1 MSKPV
6 PTSRTI
12 HFENFEFDCRSS
24 ELREQGRKVK
34 VQGQPVQI
42 LAMLLEQP
50 GELVTREELKNK
62 LWPGDTFVDF
72 EHSLNAAVKR
82 LRQALHDSAENPRC
96 VETLARRGYRFIA
109 EVGDV
114 EGARLNIREPA
125 TDNVLTAEDRERPEV
140 AEETAVVN
148 HLPWPVA
155 WKIPG
160 LALLVISTI
169 VVVWILRS
177 RSVPSP
183 TIRSLAVLPLES
195 LSSDPSQEYFAD
207 GMTDEL
213 ISDLGQISALRVIS
227 RTSVM
232 QYKGVRKPLPQI
244 ARELNVDAVVE
255 GTVLRSGGQVRITA
269 QLIQAR
275 DDRHLWSHSYEGEL
289 RDALALQNKVA
300 SAIAEQI
307 QINLKPK
314 EQLALKK
321 EKAVN
326 PEAHE
331 AYLKGRYFWNKRT
344 DDGLRKAI
352 AYFNQAIEKDPTYA
366 QAYTGLADSYAL
378 LGDWE
383 YGGMAP
389 KEAFPKAKA
398 AATKALELDDTLSEA
413 HTSLAFCLDL
423 YDWNWDS
430 AEREFKRAID
440 INPGYA
446 TAHHWYGWH
455 LAELG
460 RKDEA
465 IAEMREAANLD
476 PLSLIISA
484 DLAEVLL
491 VARLYEQSMQQSL
504 STLAMDPTF
513 AVAHY
518 QLGQAYV
525 QNRMYSDA
533 MVEFQKAIELS
544 GANTT
549 FTANLAYVYALA
561 GRRGEAVKILNE
573 QKNRDNGYSNPAE
586 IALIYVGLGKNDE
599 AMTWL
604 ERAYEERFNPSVL
617 ARPSFDPLR
626 SDKRFH
632 DLMHR
637 IGLSREP

>member
-1 MSKPV
+1 M
-6 PTSRTI
+6 
-12 HFENFEFDCRSS
+12 
-24 ELREQGRKVK
+24 
-34 VQGQPVQI
+34 
-42 LAMLLEQP
+42 
-50 GELVTREELKNK
+50 
-62 LWPGDTFVDF
+62 
-72 EHSLNAAVKR
+72 
-82 LRQALHDSAENPRC
+82 
-96 VETLARRGYRFIA
+96 
-109 EVGDV
+109 
-114 EGARLNIREPA
+114 
-125 TDNVLTAEDRERPEV
+125 
-140 AEETAVVN
+140 
-148 HLPWPVA
+148 
-155 WKIPG
+155 
-160 LALLVISTI
+160 
-169 VVVWILRS
+169 LRS
-177 RSVPSP
+177 RTVPSP

-195 LSSDPSQEYFAD
+195 LSSDSSQEYFAD

-213 ISDLGQISALRVIS
+213 ITDLGQISALRVIS
-227 RTSVM
+227 RTSIM

-255 GTVLRSGGQVRITA
+255 GTVLRSGDHVRITA

-275 DDRHLWSHSYEGEL
+275 DDSHLWSHSYEGEL
-289 RDALALQNKVA
+289 RDALVLQNKVA

-307 QINLKPK
+307 QINLKPREK
-314 EQLALKK
+314 VALKN

-326 PEAHE
+326 PEAYE

-352 AYFNQAIEKDPTYA
+352 DYFNKAIEKDPTYA
-366 QAYTGLADSYAL
+366 HAYTGLADSYAL

-389 KEAFPKAKA
+389 KEAFPKAEA
-398 AATKALELDDTLSEA
+398 AATKALQLDDALAEA

-430 AEREFKRAID
+430 AEVEFKRAIEL
-440 INPGYA
+440 NPGYA
-446 TAHHWYGWH
+446 TAHHWYSWH

-465 IAEMREAANLD
+465 ITEMREAAALD
-476 PLSLIISA
+476 PLSLIINA

-491 VARLYEQSMQQSL
+491 VARLYQPSIQQSL
-504 STLAMDPTF
+504 GTIAMDPTF

-525 QNRMYSDA
+525 QNQMYSDA

-544 GANTT
+544 GADTT
-549 FTANLAYVYALA
+549 FTCNLAYVYALA
-561 GRRGEAVKILNE
+561 GRRGEAVKILND
-573 QKNRDNGYSNPAE
+573 QKNRNHGFSSSAE
-586 IALIYVGLGKNDE
+586 IALIYVGLGNNDQ

-604 ERAYEERFNPSVL
+604 EQAYEERFNPSIL

-626 SDKRFH
+626 SDKRFQ

-637 IGLSREP
+637 IGLSHEQ